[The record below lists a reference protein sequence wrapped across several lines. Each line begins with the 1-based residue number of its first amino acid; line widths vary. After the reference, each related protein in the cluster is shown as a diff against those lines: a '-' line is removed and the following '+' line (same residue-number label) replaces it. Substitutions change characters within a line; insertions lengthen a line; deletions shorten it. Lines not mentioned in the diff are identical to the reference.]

1 MIDIP
6 KLTDVPVVQTF
17 VKKALKNGF
26 TKGDILWC
34 LHELKMDYLIESC
47 KPGLH
52 FGLIIDILKE
62 KARLMIEARRI
73 VKEVCEELG
82 IKTEKI

>member
-1 MIDIP
+1 MIDIS
-6 KLTDVPVVQTF
+6 KLIGVPVVQTF
-17 VKKALKNGF
+17 IKKALDNGF

-34 LHELKMDYLIESC
+34 LRELKRDYLVESR

-73 VKEVCEELG
+73 VKEVCDKLG